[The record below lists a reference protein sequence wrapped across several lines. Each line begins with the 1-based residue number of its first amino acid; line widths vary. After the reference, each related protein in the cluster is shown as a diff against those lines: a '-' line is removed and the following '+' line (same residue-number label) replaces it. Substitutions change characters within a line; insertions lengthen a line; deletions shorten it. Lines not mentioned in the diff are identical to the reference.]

1 MVLEL
6 ISNMVVVRTASV
18 DRSLKI
24 HDLYMAE
31 LGGTPCCLNCMQY
44 IDIFKQPEDES

>member
-1 MVLEL
+1 MVLEQV
-6 ISNMVVVRTASV
+6 SNTDVVRTASV
-18 DRSLKI
+18 GTSLKI

-31 LGGTPCCLNCMQY
+31 LGVTPCCLNRMQY